1 VSEARNEQEAAAEA
15 GEDRIYWATWEENH
29 YPQDGIRKLVVAE
42 RCYEAG
48 YPDWTQEDCA

>member
-1 VSEARNEQEAAAEA
+1 MSGARNEQEAAAEA

-29 YPQDGIRKLVVAE
+29 YPQDSIRKLVVAE

-48 YPDWTQEDCA
+48 YPHPAYGD